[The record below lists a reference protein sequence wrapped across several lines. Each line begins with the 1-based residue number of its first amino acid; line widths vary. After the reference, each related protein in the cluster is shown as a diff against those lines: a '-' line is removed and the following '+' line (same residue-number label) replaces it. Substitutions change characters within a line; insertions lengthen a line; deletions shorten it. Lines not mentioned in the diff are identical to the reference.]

1 MIKHIDA
8 CQKHPRHLTVKP
20 FIGAVRLEC
29 RCMDYEA

>member
-8 CQKHPRHLTVKP
+8 CQKHPRHLKTD
-20 FIGAVRLEC
+20 AVRLEC